1 MATNLRER
9 RQRLQRFRL
18 AGIEET
24 GVEIGR
30 GSYAAVVELRF
41 RGLKCAGKKLYP
53 HLYGG
58 VGMLQRFEEE
68 CDLLGQTRHPNIV
81 QFLGVTFEDGTQLPT
96 IVMEFM
102 HTTLASCLDRYGV
115 LPQEVSY
122 TILDDVAT
130 ALCYLHGNNPQ
141 IIHRDLSANNVLLT
155 SDMRAKISDL
165 GVAKILNYTPARMMQ
180 MTTCPGTPAYM
191 PPESLD
197 HNPTYSTDIDSFS
210 YGVTMVHLLSGRW
223 PLPSGATVV
232 DPHNPGRITPRTEA
246 ERRQEYLD
254 QIGRDHPLMGLILEC
269 ISNNQRH
276 RPNAEAI
283 LDRVR
288 RAATQHPPRF
298 DDKVAQIRAEEDQ
311 REQQQQD
318 MEHLQQRF
326 EQSEIT
332 HSFQTQQQQRQTN
345 QLHVENE
352 RMKELLESRNRELR
366 RAASIIAAKDQDIS
380 AAENIIQARSQQI
393 QDLSATI
400 NERDQELALKQSDV
414 DIKESEIVQL
424 NKENE
429 EAVQYL
435 SSGSQVSML
444 EI

>member
-1 MATNLRER
+1 MAVNLGER
-9 RQRLQRFRL
+9 RQRLERFRL
-18 AGIEET
+18 AGVEET

-102 HTTLASCLDRYGV
+102 HATLASCLDRYGV

-130 ALCYLHGNNPQ
+130 ALCYLHGNDPR

-165 GVAKILNYTPARMMQ
+165 GVAKILNYTPARMTQ

-232 DPHNPGRITPRTEA
+232 DPLNPGRITPRTEA

-269 ISNNQRH
+269 LSNNPRH

-283 LDRVR
+283 LDHVR
-288 RAATQHPPRF
+288 DATTQHPPPF
-298 DDKVAQIRAEEDQ
+298 DDKIAQMRGEEEL
-311 REQQQQD
+311 RERQQQD
-318 MEHLQQRF
+318 MEHLQQHF

-332 HSFQTQQQQRQTN
+332 HSFQMQQKQRQTT
-345 QLHVENE
+345 QFRGENE
-352 RMKELLESRNRELR
+352 RMKELLESRDREIR
-366 RAASIIAAKDQDIS
+366 RATSTIAAKDQEIG
-380 AAENIIQARSQQI
+380 AAENVIQAKTEQI
-393 QDLSATI
+393 QNLSATI
-400 NERDQELALKQSDV
+400 EERDLELALKQSDV
-414 DIKESEIVQL
+414 ETKENEIVQL
-424 NKENE
+424 KTENMQ
-429 EAVQYL
+429 AMQYL
-435 SSGSQVSML
+435 SSGSQVS
-444 EI
+444 